1 MLPARAE
8 SPIPVAGLPNAGPR
22 SQRGRIA
29 HPLRRQRAAI
39 TWPAPSPAIGETVKE
54 GLDRMG
60 RSGKGHARS
69 RDCDEGWL
77 EPMESPQQS
86 RSARLMAGLAGAV
99 RQRSA
104 NGCIDRLAD
113 RPLTSPQSTQ
123 TQPCCNCEKYEG
135 KSGRS
140 GRRDGGRGSI
150 EISGHWPSRRPTLL
164 WHRSSYRG

>member
-1 MLPARAE
+1 LAACCQRA
-8 SPIPVAGLPNAGPR
+8 PIPYCRRVSSTQGFVPNGADRAP
-22 SQRGRIA
+22 I
-29 HPLRRQRAAI
+29 RRQCAAI
-39 TWPAPSPAIGETVKE
+39 TWPAPSPAIGET
-54 GLDRMG
+54 GGGGPRG

-77 EPMESPQQS
+77 EPMESPQQG
-86 RSARLMAGLAGAV
+86 RSERFMAGLAGAV

-104 NGCIDRLAD
+104 KGCIDRLAD
-113 RPLTSPQSTQ
+113 RPLTSAESTQ